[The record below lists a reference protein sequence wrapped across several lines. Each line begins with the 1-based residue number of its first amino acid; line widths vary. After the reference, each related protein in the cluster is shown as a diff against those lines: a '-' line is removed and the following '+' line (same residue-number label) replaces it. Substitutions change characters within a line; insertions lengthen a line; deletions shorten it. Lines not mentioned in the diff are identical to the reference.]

1 MDKGQKQLL
10 DTYLRKRDITQSQGD
25 SWRYKYRIYETIYML
40 KNEMYDKVDPNK
52 LDGSD
57 ITEILIKEPTLI
69 SLLKHYLKKLN
80 VTKVKELLT
89 VRPEFIQ
96 YMQQNARSPL
106 LKLNEHSIYK
116 LLLAQPSL
124 IKSLVPEQIM
134 HLMTPH
140 AIEILTAHPET
151 IDDLMMHVR
160 RFDSEDLAIVLIKQP
175 ELAERLKPFMN
186 KIDKVTAKMLAMNV
200 PELKPYMDNIKRDNV
215 TLE

>member
-25 SWRYKYRIYETIYML
+25 NWRYKYRLYETIYML

-57 ITEILIKEPTLI
+57 ITEILIKEPSLI
-69 SLLKHYLKKLN
+69 SVLKYYLKKLN
-80 VTKVKELLT
+80 VSRVKELLQ
-89 VRPEFIQ
+89 VHPEFIQ

-116 LLLAQPSL
+116 LLLAQPTL
-124 IKSLVPEQIM
+124 IKSLTPEQIM

-140 AIEILTAHPET
+140 VIEILTAHPET
-151 IDDLMMHVR
+151 LDDLMMHVR

-175 ELAERLKPFMN
+175 ELAEKLKPFMN

-200 PELKPYMDNIKRDNV
+200 PELKPYMDSIKRDNV

>member
-1 MDKGQKQLL
+1 
-10 DTYLRKRDITQSQGD
+10 
-25 SWRYKYRIYETIYML
+25 ML

-52 LDGSD
+52 IDGTD
-57 ITEILIKEPTLI
+57 IVEILIKEPSLI
-69 SLLKHYLKKLN
+69 SVLKYYLKKLN
-80 VTKVKELLT
+80 VSRVKELLD
-89 VRPEFIQ
+89 VRPEFVP
-96 YMQQNARSPL
+96 YMKENL

-124 IKSLVPEQIM
+124 IKSLTSEQIM

-140 AIEILTAHPET
+140 TIEILSAHPET

-160 RFDSEDLAIVLIKQP
+160 HFDGEDLAVVLIKQP
-175 ELAERLKPFMN
+175 QLAEKFKPFMS
-186 KIDKVTAKMLAMNV
+186 KIDKVTAKMLAMHV

>member
-1 MDKGQKQLL
+1 MDKPQKQLL
-10 DTYLRKRDITQSQGD
+10 DTYLRKRDIARSQGD
-25 SWRYKYRIYETIYML
+25 SWRYKFQNYEIIYML
-40 KNEMYDKVDPNK
+40 KNQMYDKVDPNK

-57 ITEILIKEPTLI
+57 ITEILKTDPTLI
-69 SLLKHYLKKLN
+69 SELKYYLKKLN
-80 VTKVKELLT
+80 VSRVKELLG
-89 VRPEFIQ
+89 VRPEFVQ
-96 YMQQNARSPL
+96 YMQQNL

-124 IKSLVPEQIM
+124 IKSLTQEQIM

-140 AIEILTAHPET
+140 TIEILSAHPET
-151 IDDLMMHVR
+151 VDDLMMHVR
-160 RFDSEDLAIVLIKQP
+160 RFDGEDLAIVLIKQP
-175 ELAERLKPFMN
+175 QLAEKLKPFMN